1 MAPKTKNGRLS
12 ISNMSDTNL
21 LLAITMVVFVVMYAS
36 AIALL
41 GAGFS
46 SLLGNTQR
54 GMVLL
59 GAVTVDLVSKRKKG

>member
-21 LLAITMVVFVVMYAS
+21 LLAITMVVFVVMYVS

-41 GAGFS
+41 GAGF
-46 SLLGNTQR
+46 
-54 GMVLL
+54 
-59 GAVTVDLVSKRKKG
+59 RKPEAFFNILNDNAALNILS

>member
-21 LLAITMVVFVVMYAS
+21 LLAITMVVFVVMYVS

-41 GAGFS
+41 GAGFRKPQAS
-46 SLLGNTQR
+46 STFSMTTR
-54 GMVLL
+54 
-59 GAVTVDLVSKRKKG
+59 R